1 MTRSSAA
8 AFALASLC
16 ACAGS
21 YTNGSTPINPID
33 GGGQGISTD
42 GGGDAGAD
50 GGVDGGVDAGADA
63 GCVALSLNGLR
74 AIDNCL
80 GPQTATASLSIT
92 DPDAGCIVNI
102 MLDNGDGPCTGVA
115 SGGTSNAF
123 DGGCQGIGYSCIA
136 PSLPGML
143 LCEQGLNTCTIQICA
158 ADAGTCP

>member
-21 YTNGSTPINPID
+21 YTNGSTAINPID
-33 GGGQGISTD
+33 GGGQGIST

-63 GCVALSLNGLR
+63 GCVALSLNGLG

-80 GPQTATASLSIT
+80 GAQTATATLSIA
-92 DPDAGCIVNI
+92 DPDHGCTVNI
-102 MLDNGDGPCTGVA
+102 TLDNGDGPCTGVA

-123 DGGCQGIGYSCIA
+123 DGGCVGRGYPCTA
-136 PSLPGML
+136 PSLPGLL
-143 LCEQGLNTCTIQICA
+143 LCKQGLNTCTIEIC
-158 ADAGTCP
+158 DAGTCP